1 MILCSSNLRHSSSTK
16 GPASIEVTFDIE
28 ANGIVTNSA
37 KDKVTNKEKKITLR
51 SSGGLTDREIEKMVR
66 EAELHA
72 QRDKR
77 GKH

>member
-1 MILCSSNLRHSSSTK
+1 MILSSSNLRHSSSTK

-37 KDKVTNKEKKITLR
+37 KDKVTNNEKKITLR
-51 SSGGLTDREIEKMVR
+51 LSGGLTDREIEKMVR

-72 QRDKR
+72 QSDKR